1 MDVYVE
7 QNGLKWRY
15 VEGCPI
21 THISK

>member
-7 QNGLKWRY
+7 QNGLKWGHM
-15 VEGCPI
+15 EGCPI